1 MRRDG
6 AFFIVFVRRTLL
18 GFFGLDGLVKRAEG
32 AGRHTDDDNLP
43 VDDELPLLK
52 VHIPAATGSPQGVAA
67 RISAD
72 RTLSGDGAISGHVC
86 YLPRNGFENISR
98 FALHFNDEYRPLA

>member
-52 VHIPAATGSPQGVAA
+52 VHIPAATGRAEGVGTVVAA
-67 RISAD
+67 
-72 RTLSGDGAISGHVC
+72 DGAFTGDRAFLGHLR
-86 YLPRNGFENISR
+86 YLFRDKR
-98 FALHFNDEYRPLA
+98 